1 MEQAS
6 RHPALRTERPSCN
19 RNGQY
24 PHGKRKAAIGEQC
37 KFSALLKML
46 RGGTPEARA
55 AITMPAPSS
64 QIAAV
69 APARG
74 GARHY
79 SRWPDPWRAEDDWG
93 PIIAAVVF
101 LIILGALI
109 ASGSGVHLG

>member
-69 APARG
+69 AQLEAEPATTVG
-74 GARHY
+74 GPTH
-79 SRWPDPWRAEDDWG
+79 
-93 PIIAAVVF
+93 
-101 LIILGALI
+101 GAPKMI
-109 ASGSGVHLG
+109 GVR

>member
-1 MEQAS
+1 MIDRDLE
-6 RHPALRTERPSCN
+6 
-19 RNGQY
+19 G
-24 PHGKRKAAIGEQC
+24 
-37 KFSALLKML
+37 
-46 RGGTPEARA
+46 
-55 AITMPAPSS
+55 
-64 QIAAV
+64 
-69 APARG
+69 RG